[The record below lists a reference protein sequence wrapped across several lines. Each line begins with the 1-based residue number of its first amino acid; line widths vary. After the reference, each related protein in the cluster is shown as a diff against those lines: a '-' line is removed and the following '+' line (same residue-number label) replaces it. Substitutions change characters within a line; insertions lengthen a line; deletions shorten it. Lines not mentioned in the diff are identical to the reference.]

1 MTREQVLEVVK
12 RNMVD
17 TIEELEGVEIDPA
30 KSMKDLGANSL
41 DIVEVVSCSM
51 RELKVKVPRSQLKSL
66 QNINELVDMLHTVV
80 QEKDQAGA
88 AAAAAG

>member
-1 MTREQVLEVVK
+1 MTRDKVLEVVK

-51 RELKVKVPRSQLKSL
+51 RELKVKVPRSELKNL
-66 QNINELVDMLHTVV
+66 QNINELVDLLHQVIEGKNQPVAT
-80 QEKDQAGA
+80 A
-88 AAAAAG
+88 